1 MAGNL
6 TKKIAY
12 SLVLACVA
20 VIVFYVGVF
29 FERSDMH
36 RVHKLKF
43 PLMLAGGEDEHNY
56 LLPAGT
62 SLYYDQAF
70 PEGFVRYIVYVNV
83 EGVSLDS
90 KEPTDKFW
98 ISPLT
103 AFPVDGDQLKR
114 LLKDYPLTK
123 AELSDILKSNQISKE
138 EIRELLAEYS
148 K

>member
-1 MAGNL
+1 MGGNV
-6 TKKIAY
+6 TKRIAY
-12 SLVLACVA
+12 FLILACVA
-20 VIVFYVGVF
+20 VVVFYAGVF
-29 FERSDMH
+29 FERSEMP

-43 PLMLAGGEDEHNY
+43 PLMLAGGEGQHNY

-70 PEGFVRYIVYVNV
+70 PEGFVRYMVYVNV
-83 EGVSLDS
+83 EGVSLES
-90 KEPTDKFW
+90 KEPTEKFW

-103 AFPVDGDQLKR
+103 AFPIDGDQLKT
-114 LLKDYPLTK
+114 LLKEYPLTK
-123 AELSDILKSNQISKE
+123 AELSDILKSNQISKD